1 MLKFEEIFEMKKNL
15 AFGEKNYNYY
25 GAYLKQKFNGQKVYK
40 VIVDAGF
47 TVPIVTVRRD
57 MAAVPT
63 VMWSPSRLYQRIW
76 KTSES
81 S

>member
-1 MLKFEEIFEMKKNL
+1 MRKFFEMKKNL

-47 TVPIVTVRRD
+47 YL
-57 MAAVPT
+57 
-63 VMWSPSRLYQRIW
+63 SQS
-76 KTSES
+76 
-81 S
+81 

>member
-1 MLKFEEIFEMKKNL
+1 MLKFGQIFEMKKNL

-40 VIVDAGF
+40 VIVDAGL
-47 TVPIVTVRRD
+47 
-57 MAAVPT
+57 AAVPT
-63 VMWSPSRLYQRIW
+63 VMWSPSRLSQRIW
-76 KTSES
+76 RTSES